1 MLLSILGIIPNAL
14 NTING
19 ITNAIANERLA
30 KIKAK
35 TDEEKIAADERIET
49 LTARRD
55 VMVARAGNGWDSIA
69 TFLLTIPV
77 IAFDMKILLWD
88 KVASSF
94 AGCSGKY
101 GSLDGCEV
109 FNTDKLTP
117 EMLAFVG
124 AVHAFYFLY
133 IAMKK

>member
-1 MLLSILGIIPNAL
+1 MILSLLGLIPKAF
-14 NTING
+14 NTVGN
-19 ITNAIANERLA
+19 ITNAIANERLS

-35 TDEEKIAADERIET
+35 TDEEKIAAEERINT
-49 LTARRD
+49 LQARRD

-94 AGCSGKY
+94 AGCSGKW
-101 GSLDGCEV
+101 GSQDGCEV

>member
-1 MLLSILGIIPNAL
+1 MLLSLLGLIPSAL
-14 NTING
+14 STVNG

-30 KIKAK
+30 KLKAK
-35 TDEEKIAADERIET
+35 TDEEKIAADERILT
-49 LTARRD
+49 LQARRD
-55 VMVARAGNGWDSIA
+55 VMVARAGKGWDSTA
-69 TFLLTIPV
+69 TFLLSIPV

-94 AGCSGKY
+94 AGCSGKF
-101 GSLDGCEV
+101 GDLPGCEV
-109 FNTDKLTP
+109 FNTDKLSP